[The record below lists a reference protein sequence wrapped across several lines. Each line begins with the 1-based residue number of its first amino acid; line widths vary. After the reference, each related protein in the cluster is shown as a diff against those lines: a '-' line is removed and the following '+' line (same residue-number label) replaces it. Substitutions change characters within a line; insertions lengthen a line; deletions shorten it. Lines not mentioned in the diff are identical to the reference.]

1 MGVIMGVIGSAIK
14 GPVETVHML
23 LLLNILL
30 NNFNFSI

>member
-1 MGVIMGVIGSAIK
+1 MFNIMAAIK
-14 GPVETVHML
+14 GPVETVQML